1 METAFDMQDATEPNL
16 DNSRARILIVEDSRT
31 QAAMLRGLLERN
43 GYDAVVAVEGNL
55 ALEAARETLP
65 RLVISDI
72 LMPVMDGF
80 EMCRALKDDPDLE
93 TIPVLLL
100 TSLDDPVD
108 IVRGLKA
115 GADYYVT
122 KPFDPEYL
130 LKTVN
135 AIVTSPVRDPHER
148 EDVDMIVEVAGQSHT
163 VRAGRRQMMNLLLS
177 TYSNAVLQ
185 NRVLLQTQHELR
197 TLNTQLVAQ
206 RQQIEAQGREL
217 REVNALLQVQ
227 ATRDA
232 LTGLRNRRAFME
244 RMNEEMERVRR
255 HGVTLS
261 LIMLDVDRFKQY
273 NDSFGH
279 PAGDEVLREVARL
292 MEGEARG
299 SDFVAR
305 YGGEEFAIL
314 LPNTES
320 DASRRAAERVRVAIE
335 GFPWQQR
342 VVTASIGVATTT
354 TALDPTVFL
363 AHADSALYAAK
374 AKGRNCIVHSHDQ
387 GSV

>member
-1 METAFDMQDATEPNL
+1 MHDAPTNESHL
-16 DNSRARILIVEDSRT
+16 RILIAEDSRT
-31 QAAMLRGLLERN
+31 QAAMLRGLLVRN
-43 GYDAVVAVEGNL
+43 GYDAVVAVDGLE
-55 ALEAARETLP
+55 ALDAARETPP

-72 LMPVMDGF
+72 VMPVMDGF
-80 EMCRALKDDPDLE
+80 EMCRALKDDPALDG
-93 TIPVLLL
+93 IPVLLL
-100 TSLDDPVD
+100 TSLDDPTD
-108 IVRGLKA
+108 IVRGLQA

-130 LKTVN
+130 LTTVN
-135 AIVTSPVRDPHER
+135 AIMTSQPHGSHDR
-148 EDVDMIVEVAGQSHT
+148 EGVDMSVEVAGQSHT

-255 HGVTLS
+255 HGAMLS
-261 LIMLDVDRFKQY
+261 LLLLDVDRFKQY

-292 MEGEARG
+292 MEEEARG

-314 LPNTES
+314 LPNTDQ
-320 DASRRAAERVRVAIE
+320 DASRHAAERVRSALE
-335 GFPWQQR
+335 RFPWSQR
-342 VVTASIGVATTT
+342 AVTASIGVSTTN
-354 TALDPTVFL
+354 TALDPTIFL

-374 AKGRNCIVHSHDQ
+374 ARGRNCVVHTVDQ
-387 GSV
+387 NEA

>member
-1 METAFDMQDATEPNL
+1 
-16 DNSRARILIVEDSRT
+16 
-31 QAAMLRGLLERN
+31 MLRGLLERT
-43 GYDAVVAVEGNL
+43 GYDAVVAVDGRQ
-55 ALEAARETLP
+55 ALEAARETPP

-80 EMCRALKDDPDLE
+80 EMCRALKDDPSLE
-93 TIPVLLL
+93 GIPLLLL

-108 IVRGLKA
+108 IVRGLKS
-115 GADYYVT
+115 GSDYYVT

-130 LKTVN
+130 LNTVN
-135 AIVTSPVRDPHER
+135 AIVTAQPRTQEEQEVA
-148 EDVDMIVEVAGQSHT
+148 DMTVEVAGQSHT

-261 LIMLDVDRFKQY
+261 LLMIDVDRFKQY
-273 NDSFGH
+273 NDTYGH
-279 PAGDEVLREVARL
+279 PAGDDVLREVARL

-314 LPNTES
+314 LPNTDIDS
-320 DASRRAAERVRVAIE
+320 SRRAAERVRNAIE
-335 GFPWQQR
+335 SFPWPQR
-342 VVTASIGVATTT
+342 EVTASIGASTTA
-354 TALDPTVFL
+354 TALDPTAFL
-363 AHADSALYAAK
+363 AHADASLYAAK
-374 AKGRNCIVHSHDQ
+374 ARGRNCVVHAQDQ
-387 GSV
+387 EVQIQS